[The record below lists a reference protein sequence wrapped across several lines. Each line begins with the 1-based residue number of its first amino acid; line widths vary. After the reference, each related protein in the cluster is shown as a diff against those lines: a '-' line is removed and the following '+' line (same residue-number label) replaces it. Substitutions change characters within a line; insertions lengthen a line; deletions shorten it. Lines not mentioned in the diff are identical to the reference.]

1 MKNNLSKYHLV
12 ACEVIGKLPSS
23 SLNQQNEEYFS

>member
-12 ACEVIGKLPSS
+12 ACKVIVKVPYSF
-23 SLNQQNEEYFS
+23 LNQQNEE